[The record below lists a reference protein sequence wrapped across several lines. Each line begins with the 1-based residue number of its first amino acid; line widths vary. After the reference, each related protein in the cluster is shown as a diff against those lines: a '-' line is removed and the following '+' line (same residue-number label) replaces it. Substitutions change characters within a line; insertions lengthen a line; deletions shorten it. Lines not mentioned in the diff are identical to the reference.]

1 MRVGWRALA
10 ACVALACVALACV
23 APRVQAQPAARVSA
37 AGHVITFTNGRSRH
51 RIVLPDSV
59 RVDMDT
65 VEVLDSQNILSTSY
79 LLLVVKGPSK
89 RAAMGAGQCGA
100 GSETAIVWL
109 QLLSWRIQRVQSQ
122 LVESC
127 WENTFI
133 TDTIAWSADQMR
145 MAFSDIAA
153 GSTPRVL
160 RFDRLNPD
168 RAFTVSPDSSA
179 K

>member
-1 MRVGWRALA
+1 MRCAWLTLA
-10 ACVALACVALACV
+10 ALGALACI
-23 APRVQAQPAARVSA
+23 APFVRGQSAARVSA
-37 AGHVITFTNGRSRH
+37 AGHVITITNERTRH
-51 RIVLPDSV
+51 RITLPDSV

-79 LLLVVKGPSK
+79 LLLVVKGPSR

-109 QLLSWRIQRVQSQ
+109 QLVSWRISRVQSR
-122 LVESC
+122 LVDSC
-127 WENTFI
+127 WENRFI
-133 TDTIAWSADQMR
+133 TGTIVWSADQMR

-160 RFDRLNPD
+160 RYDRLNPD
-168 RAFTVSPDSSA
+168 RGFSVVPDSSA

>member
-1 MRVGWRALA
+1 VRVARCALA
-10 ACVALACVALACV
+10 ARVILFALVCVASPV
-23 APRVQAQPAARVSA
+23 RAQTAARISA
-37 AGHVITFTNGRSRH
+37 AGHVVTITNDRTRH
-51 RIVLPDSV
+51 RITLPDSV

-65 VEVLDSQNILSTSY
+65 VEVLDSQHILSTSY

-89 RAAMGAGQCGA
+89 RAALGAGQCGA

-127 WENTFI
+127 WENSFI
-133 TDTIAWSADQMR
+133 TGTIEWIADQLR
-145 MAFSDIAA
+145 MTYSDAAA
-153 GSTPRVL
+153 GATRRVL
-160 RFDRLNPD
+160 RYDRLNPD
-168 RAFTVSPDSSA
+168 RGFTVAADSSV